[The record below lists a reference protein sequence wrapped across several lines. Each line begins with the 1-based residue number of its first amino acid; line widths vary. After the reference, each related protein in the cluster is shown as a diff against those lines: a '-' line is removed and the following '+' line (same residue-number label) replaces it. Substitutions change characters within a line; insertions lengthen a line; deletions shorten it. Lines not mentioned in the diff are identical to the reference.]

1 MRQAPGHQSCAGS
14 LYMMFRNACPPHF
27 KVMIAPFELQPV
39 ITSSLQPDV
48 LIARRPFG
56 LVRLTD
62 VPVLVV
68 EVLAPSS
75 KVVDRTRKRAE
86 YQELGIEHHWIVD
99 PAGPSIEVL
108 RLVDGV
114 YEVEAKGVAGQVLE
128 ISEPVALSFDPQ
140 ELLDD

>member
-1 MRQAPGHQSCAGS
+1 MYGS
-14 LYMMFRNACPPHF
+14 
-27 KVMIAPFELQPV
+27 
-39 ITSSLQPDV
+39 
-48 LIARRPFG
+48 
-56 LVRLTD
+56 D

-86 YQELGIEHHWIVD
+86 YQELGIEHYWIVD

-114 YEVEAKGVAGQVLE
+114 YEIAAKGEAGQPFEV
-128 ISEPVALSFDPQ
+128 SEPVALSFDPQ